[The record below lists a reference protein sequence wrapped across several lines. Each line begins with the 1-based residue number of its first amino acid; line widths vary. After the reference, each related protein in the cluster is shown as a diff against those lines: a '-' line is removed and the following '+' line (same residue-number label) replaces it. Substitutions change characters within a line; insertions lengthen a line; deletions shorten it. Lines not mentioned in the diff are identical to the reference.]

1 MRGRGRIG
9 LSGQFGVK
17 HYRGGQLIETR
28 TIKNLIVDSGIAAC
42 SGLIIQTGSTSP
54 FAYIGIGTG
63 TTAVTSTDIAL
74 ETEMT
79 TAGGERGLAAL
90 SRVTTDVT
98 NDTAQLVKTFVFTTT
113 GSYGISE
120 YAVFNST
127 SSGATMLCR
136 QTDTPITVV
145 NTDSL
150 QVTYKLDLD
159 AL

>member
-1 MRGRGRIG
+1 MRGSIG
-9 LSGQFGVK
+9 LSGHFEFK
-17 HYRGGQLIETR
+17 HYRAGQLLETR
-28 TIKNLIVDSGIAAC
+28 SGKNLVVDGGVAAC
-42 SGLIIQTGSTSP
+42 AGLIIQTGSTSP
-54 FAYIGIGTG
+54 FSYIGIGTG
-63 TTAVTSTDIAL
+63 TTAVTSTDITL

-79 TAGGERGLAAL
+79 TAGGERGIASL

-113 GSYGISE
+113 GSYGITE
-120 YAVFNST
+120 AAVFTST

-136 QTDTPITVV
+136 QTFTPITVV